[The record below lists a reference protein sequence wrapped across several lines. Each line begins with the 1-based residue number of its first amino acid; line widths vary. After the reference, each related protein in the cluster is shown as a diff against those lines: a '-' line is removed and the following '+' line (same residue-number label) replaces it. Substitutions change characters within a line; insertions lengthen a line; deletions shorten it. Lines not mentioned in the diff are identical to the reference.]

1 MHPRQRDR
9 SAASL
14 GSEHQNPSRT
24 ARKPMLPELPQRAKD
39 RSRGAPQIRQ
49 AERDRS
55 AASLGSEHQNPSRIA
70 RKPILP
76 ELPQRAQDRSRGAP
90 TPTPCSPSPASAKAQ
105 PVPTFPPSAINED
118 YMAFAFGN
126 GIVISS
132 VRWTDGRHSKLRR
145 SHAVKSLRLVRQR
158 FRREQEKART
168 VIGGR
173 ADHGPMGWGQRE
185 VGAGQHGEGRA
196 GVVGE
201 R

>member
-1 MHPRQRDR
+1 MEAINKSPRAQRESPILPRASSASEGPIPR
-9 SAASL
+9 SAPYAKRS
-14 GSEHQNPSRT
+14 GIG
-24 ARKPMLPELPQRAKD
+24 PQRALEAITKSPRAQRES
-39 RSRGAPQIRQ
+39 RS
-49 AERDRS
+49 S
-55 AASLGSEHQNPSRIA
+55 
-70 RKPILP
+70 P

-90 TPTPCSPSPASAKAQ
+90 TPRPCSPSPASAKAQ

-132 VRWTDGRHSKLRR
+132 VRWTDGRHSTLRR
-145 SHAVKSLRLVRQR
+145 SHAVKSLLLVRQR